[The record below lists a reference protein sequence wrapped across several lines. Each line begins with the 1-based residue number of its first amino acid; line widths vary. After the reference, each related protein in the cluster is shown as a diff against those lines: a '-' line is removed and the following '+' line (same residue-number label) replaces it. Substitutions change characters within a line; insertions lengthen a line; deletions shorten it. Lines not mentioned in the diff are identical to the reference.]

1 MTRAT
6 VAVPGVRLHASQLH
20 GSLVEPLMDS
30 MNFLNEIAN
39 RYPNAVSFAPGRPY
53 EGTFDSAALARYLER
68 YRTYLATERGMS
80 AEEVN
85 RTLFQYGRTKGI
97 IPELIA
103 RSLAVDEGIHLDD
116 LESVVVTV
124 GCQEAMFLVMRALR
138 VDERD
143 VLLTVAPTYVGAVGA
158 ARTAELP
165 TVPVADGPLGVDLD
179 DLARSVDTLRGEG
192 RRPRAL
198 YVIPDYANPSG
209 VRMDLA
215 TRRSLLDAAREHG
228 LLLLEDNPYGL
239 FHDGSRLPTLKAL
252 DTERR
257 VVYLGSFAKT
267 GLPGARV
274 GFVVADQEV
283 VRADGSVGL
292 LADELAKI
300 KGMVTVNTPPVA
312 QAVIGGKLL
321 EHGCS
326 LVAANRAEREVYQ
339 DNLSRLLAGLARHF
353 PPATGVR
360 WNRPSGGFFVVVDV
374 PFPAD
379 DALLEHSARRHGV
392 LWSPM
397 SHFDPRP
404 EARNRLRLS
413 FSSLSPELV
422 ETGLDR
428 LHAMVTERLGAA

>member
-1 MTRAT
+1 MTEAT
-6 VAVPGVRLHASQLH
+6 MAVDRVRLRAEQLH
-20 GSLVEPLMDS
+20 GSLTEPLMDS
-30 MNFLNEIAN
+30 MNFLNEIAG
-39 RYPNAVSFAPGRPY
+39 RYPDAVSFAPGRPY
-53 EGTFDSAALARYLER
+53 EGLFDSAALTRYLER
-68 YRTYLATERGMS
+68 YRAYLATERGLS
-80 AEEVN
+80 DEQID

-97 IPELIA
+97 IPELVA
-103 RSLAVDEGIHLDD
+103 RALAVDEDIHLDD
-116 LESVVVTV
+116 LESLVITV
-124 GCQEAMFLVMRALR
+124 GCQEAMFLVARALR

-143 VLLTVAPTYVGAVGA
+143 VLLTVAPTYVGVVGA

-179 DLARSVDTLRGEG
+179 DLARTVGELRDAG

-198 YVIPDYANPSG
+198 YVIPDFANPSG
-209 VRMDLA
+209 VRMNLA
-215 TRRSLLDAAREHG
+215 TRRALLDAAREHE

-239 FHDGSRLPTLKAL
+239 FHNGARLPTLKAL

-274 GFVVADQEV
+274 GYVVADQEV
-283 VRADGSVGL
+283 TGADGSVGL

-300 KGMVTVNTPPVA
+300 KGMVTVNTSPVA

-321 EHGCS
+321 ENDCS
-326 LVAANRAEREVYQ
+326 LVAANKVEREIYQ
-339 DNLSRLLAGLARHF
+339 NNLSRLLTGLTLRF

-360 WNRPSGGFFVVVDV
+360 WNRPSGGFFVVLDV

-392 LWSPM
+392 LWAPM
-397 SHFDPRP
+397 SHFDARP

-413 FSSLSPELV
+413 FSSLPLESL

-428 LHAMVTERLGAA
+428 LRAMVSERLATG